1 MILFATIF
9 SCHLLMAQHDFEVS
23 PLGFN
28 TRAKEMA
35 PAFFQNG
42 LVFISDKRNDFLT
55 SYVDQDLKPFTN
67 LYYAAKKKHGK
78 FESPRL
84 LAKEL
89 TTFLFE
95 GPATFSANGTEVFF
109 TRSIDVSASN
119 KNRGRRD
126 TTFGIFIAKIS
137 NGSWSGITPFSFNS
151 SEYNTGYPYL
161 TTDGKRLY
169 FCSDMPG
176 GYGGFD
182 IYVSER
188 DGNTWS
194 EPVNLGNVVNTPQN
208 EVFPFYQGGRL
219 YFASRGHK
227 QQRDLDIYFSAIFE
241 DQWQKPV
248 ALNEPFNTGNDDYGL
263 VFNATSDTGYF
274 VSDRNGSAD
283 IFGAYSQLPTFTG
296 CNQQKE
302 NDFCYLFYESNSEID
317 TLIYAFEWDMGD
329 GTTIRAIEAEHCFQ
343 LPGTYLVQLN
353 VIDKVTND
361 FMVSQATYSIV
372 VEKIEQPYITVT
384 DTVVA
389 GTQHSFSARETYFKN
404 FNVNQYY
411 WDFGDGQRAQG
422 VDVNHTFILPGTYLV
437 KLGVTGD
444 ATGDEAENTPRCVT
458 KTIVVLKAIN

>member
-9 SCHLLMAQHDFEVS
+9 SCHLLIAQHIFEVS

-42 LVFISDKRNDFLT
+42 LVFISDKRNDILT

-67 LYYAAKKKHGK
+67 LYFAAKKKQGK

-95 GPATFSANGTEVFF
+95 GPATFSADGKEVFF

-119 KNRGRRD
+119 KNSAKRD
-126 TTFGIFIAKIS
+126 TTFGIFSAKVN
-137 NGSWSGITPFSFNS
+137 NGTWSGISSFSYNS
-151 SEYNTGYPYL
+151 SAYNTGYPYL
-161 TTDGKRLY
+161 TDDGKRLY

-188 DGNTWS
+188 DGNVWG
-194 EPVNLGNVVNTPQN
+194 EPVNLGAAINTPQN

-227 QQRDLDIYFSAIFE
+227 QQGDLDIYFSAFF
-241 DQWQKPV
+241 QGVWQQPM
-248 ALNEPFNTGNDDYGL
+248 ALGEPFNTGNDDYGL
-263 VFNATSDTGYF
+263 VFNATADTGYF

-296 CNQQKE
+296 CNTQKE
-302 NDFCYLFYESNSEID
+302 NDFCYVFYESNSEID
-317 TLIYAFEWDMGD
+317 TLLYAYEWDMGD
-329 GTTIRAIEAEHCFQ
+329 GTLIRAIEAEHCFK

-353 VIDKVTND
+353 VIDKITND
-361 FMVSQATYSIV
+361 FMVSQATYSFV
-372 VEKIEQPYITVT
+372 VEKIEQPYITAA

-389 GTQHSFSARETYFKN
+389 GGQCSFSARETYFRN
-404 FNVNQYY
+404 FEVNQYF
-411 WDFGDGQRAQG
+411 WDFGDGSRAQG
-422 VDVNHTFILPGTYLV
+422 VDVTHTFILPGTYLL
-437 KLGVTGD
+437 KLGVTGS
-444 ATGDEAENTPRCVT
+444 ATGDEEGNPPRCVT
-458 KTIVVLKAIN
+458 KTIVVVSAN